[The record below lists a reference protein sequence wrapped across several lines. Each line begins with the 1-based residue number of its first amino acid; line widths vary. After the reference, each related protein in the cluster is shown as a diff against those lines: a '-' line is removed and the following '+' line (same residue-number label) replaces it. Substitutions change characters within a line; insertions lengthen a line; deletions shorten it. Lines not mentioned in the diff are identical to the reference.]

1 MGTGEKVRTILISP
15 DGGTSSTNFS
25 VVFTLVLRPMSMP
38 EIQIISLF
46 FFVKTSNS
54 MK

>member
-25 VVFTLVLRPMSMP
+25 VVFTLVLRPMRMP
-38 EIQIISLF
+38 KIHIMCLSI
-46 FFVKTSNS
+46 
-54 MK
+54 